1 VERVKQLE
9 DLGIVTRDA
18 CTLACRIPALAA
30 IDTSLTSNAKK
41 VIDKLNTIDP
51 EINFTRTF
59 AKYPYVLSIPY
70 KLVCIYS
77 LTHSHT
83 HLLLGFGD
91 D

>member
-1 VERVKQLE
+1 MKQLE
-9 DLGIVTRDA
+9 ELGIVTRDA

-30 IDTSLTSNAKK
+30 IDTSITSNAKK

-51 EINFTRTF
+51 FINFTRTF

-70 KLVCIYS
+70 KLVSSHSLTYS
-77 LTHSHT
+77 LTHS
-83 HLLLGFGD
+83 LVYQGCGD